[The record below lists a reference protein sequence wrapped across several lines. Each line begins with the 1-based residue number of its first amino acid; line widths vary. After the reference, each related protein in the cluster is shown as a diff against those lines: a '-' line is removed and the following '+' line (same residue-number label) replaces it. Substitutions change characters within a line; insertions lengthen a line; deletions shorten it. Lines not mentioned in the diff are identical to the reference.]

1 MDKILLSCL
10 LSLLMFTV
18 PASAQ
23 ESAASF
29 DMSKVSCFGF
39 GNILLGCWTAQDGWV
54 NAEQLQSGERF
65 YSLHIWGGE
74 ECRVFGLDGLKGEG
88 VICAIR
94 SEHPGEFTCSQDSV
108 PRFDVQ
114 TPSGVIE
121 EPSGL
126 LTVLCPWDVQP
137 RKAAVMKPGN
147 ATYQGIVKKFLAAQ
161 GLNVETPKLAQ
172 LFKIDLE
179 GDGVDEVL
187 ICAQNIAVKGEA
199 CFEADKPL
207 FTGTGLPEAA
217 RPGAYSLLLL
227 RKIVAGK
234 VVELPLHMFASPKGS
249 TPVDDN
255 WTPPVVAKLCQF
267 ADLNGDGVLE
277 IVAATAHYEGYAYHV
292 FEVKGGEVREVLTQ
306 GIGS

>member
-1 MDKILLSCL
+1 MKKILFSCL

-18 PASAQ
+18 PASAH

-29 DMSKVSCFGF
+29 DMSKVSRFGF
-39 GNILLGCWTAQDGWV
+39 GNILLGGWTPQDGWV
-54 NAEQLQSGERF
+54 SAGQLQNGERF
-65 YSLHIWGGE
+65 QPLHIWGGE

-161 GLNVETPKLAQ
+161 GLKIEAPNIVQ
-172 LFKIDLE
+172 LFKVDLE

-187 ICAQNIAVKGEA
+187 ICAQNIAGRNEA
-199 CFEADKPL
+199 SFEPDLPL
-207 FTGTGLPEAA
+207 ITGAGVPQAA
-217 RPGAYSLLLL
+217 QPGAYSVLLL
-227 RKIVAGK
+227 RKLAAGK
-234 VVELPLHMFASPKGS
+234 VLELPLHIFVSDKGS
-249 TPVDDN
+249 SPVDDN
-255 WTPPVVAKLCQF
+255 WTPPVIAKACQF

-277 IVAATAHYEGYAYHV
+277 IVAATAHYEGHAYRV
-292 FEVKGGEVREVLTQ
+292 FEVKGGEVREVLTM
-306 GIGS
+306 GIGN

>member
-1 MDKILLSCL
+1 MKKILFSCL
-10 LSLLMFTV
+10 LALLMFTV
-18 PASAQ
+18 PSFAQ

-29 DMSKVSCFGF
+29 DMSKVSRFGF
-39 GNILLGCWTAQDGWV
+39 GNILLGGWTPQDGWV
-54 NAEQLQSGERF
+54 RAEQLQNGERF
-65 YSLHIWGGE
+65 QPLHIWGGE

-121 EPSGL
+121 EPSDL
-126 LTVLCPWDVQP
+126 LTILCPWDVQP
-137 RKAAVMKPGN
+137 RKAAVMKTGN
-147 ATYQGIVKKFLAAQ
+147 ATYQGIVKRYLAAQ
-161 GLNVETPKLAQ
+161 GLKVETPNIVQ
-172 LFKIDLE
+172 LFKVDLE

-234 VVELPLHMFASPKGS
+234 VVELPLHIFASPKGS

-255 WTPPVVAKLCQF
+255 WTPPVVAKACQF
-267 ADLNGDGVLE
+267 DDLNGDGVLE

-292 FEVKGGEVREVLTQ
+292 FEVKGGEVCEVLIQ
-306 GIGS
+306 SIGN

>member
-1 MDKILLSCL
+1 MKKILFSCL
-10 LSLLMFTV
+10 LALLFFTA

-23 ESAASF
+23 DSAPSF
-29 DMSKVSCFGF
+29 DMGKAARFGF
-39 GNILLGCWTAQDGWV
+39 GNILMGAWTPLDGWV
-54 NAEQLQSGERF
+54 SNDQLQNGERF
-65 YSLHIWGGE
+65 HSLRIWGGE
-74 ECRVFGLDGLKGEG
+74 QCRIFGLNSMKSEG
-88 VICAIR
+88 VISAIH
-94 SEHPGEFTCSQDSV
+94 SEHPGETKGAMPGV
-108 PRFDVQ
+108 PSFDVH
-114 TPSGVIE
+114 TPEGLINK
-121 EPSGL
+121 PSGL
-126 LTVLCPWDVQP
+126 LTMLCAWDVQP

-217 RPGAYSLLLL
+217 QPGAYSLLLL

-234 VVELPLHMFASPKGS
+234 VLEMPLHIFVSPKGS

-255 WTPPVVAKLCQF
+255 WTPPVVGRICQF
-267 ADLNGDGVLE
+267 ADLNGDGTLE
-277 IVAATAHYEGYAYHV
+277 IIAATAHYEGYAYHA

-306 GIGS
+306 GIGN

>member
-1 MDKILLSCL
+1 MNKILLSCL
-10 LSLLMFTV
+10 LALLMFTV
-18 PASAQ
+18 SASAQ

-29 DMSKVSCFGF
+29 DMSKVSRFGF
-39 GNILLGCWTAQDGWV
+39 GNIFLGGWTPQDGWV
-54 NAEQLQSGERF
+54 SAGQLQNGERF
-65 YSLHIWGGE
+65 HSLHIWGGE
-74 ECRVFGLDGLKGEG
+74 ECRVFGRDGLKGEG

-137 RKAAVMKPGN
+137 RKATVMKPGN
-147 ATYQGIVKKFLAAQ
+147 ATYQGIVKRFLAAQ
-161 GLNVETPKLAQ
+161 GLKEETPNIVQ
-172 LFKIDLE
+172 LFKVDLE

-187 ICAQNIAVKGEA
+187 ICAQNIAGRSEA
-199 CFEADKPL
+199 SFEPDLPL
-207 FTGTGLPEAA
+207 IAGAGVPQAA
-217 RPGAYSLLLL
+217 QPGAYSVLLL

-292 FEVKGGEVREVLTQ
+292 FEVKGGELREVLTM
-306 GIGS
+306 GMGN